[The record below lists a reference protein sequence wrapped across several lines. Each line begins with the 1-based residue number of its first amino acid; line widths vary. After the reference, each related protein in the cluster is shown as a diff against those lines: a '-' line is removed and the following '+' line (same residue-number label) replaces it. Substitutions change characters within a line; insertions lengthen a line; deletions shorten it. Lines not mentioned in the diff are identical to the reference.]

1 MPKRTDIKKVLVI
14 GSGPIVIGQ
23 AAEFDYAGTQACIA
37 LKEEGYEVVLAN
49 SNPATIMTDK
59 MMADKIYMEPLTLE
73 YVARIIRY
81 ERPDAIVPALGGQTG
96 LNLAMK
102 LAHSGVLDEC
112 NVKLLGTSLESIEMA
127 EDREK
132 FKEMCMRIG
141 EPVIPS
147 QITYS
152 IEEAIEAANVIGYPV
167 VLRPAFTLGGTG
179 GGFAENEEE
188 LREIMKNALQL
199 SPVGQVLV
207 EKSVKGF
214 KEIEF
219 EVMRDANDTAI
230 AICSMENLDPVG
242 VHTGDSIV
250 VAPAQTLTNKEVQ
263 MLRNSA
269 LKIIR
274 ELKIEGGCNVQFAL
288 DPHSFRYYLIEVN
301 PRVSR
306 SSALASKASGYPI
319 ARVTAKVA
327 LGMHLDEIMLA
338 NTPASFE
345 PALDYIVT
353 KVARFPFDKFDTAS
367 NKLGTQMKATG
378 EVMSI
383 GRTFEESLL
392 KALRSLEIGAIH
404 IWIPKFDTWT
414 RQELYDYIKDCT
426 DDRLFAIA
434 ELFER
439 GGDIGLIASSTKI
452 DMFFLEKIREIV
464 EFETVVKANPFD
476 EAVFREAKRRGFS
489 DKYLAKV
496 WKSTEEEIF
505 LRRRELGIM
514 PVYKMIDTCAGEFES
529 YVPYF
534 YSTYEEEQ
542 ESVVSDRKKIIV
554 LGSGP
559 IRIGQGIEFDY
570 STVHAI
576 WTIREAGYEAIII
589 NNNPETVS
597 TDYTTSDKLYF
608 EPLTVEDVMNV
619 IELEKPD
626 GVVVSLG
633 GQTAINLADKLDALG
648 VKIIGTD
655 VSAIRN
661 AEDRDC
667 FEKILNDLHIPQ
679 PKGEAVFTVED
690 GLKVAERIGYPV
702 LVRPSYV
709 LGGGSRNGAR
719 HTRGQVYPGQG
730 ARSRR
735 GVRRQGRVLSR
746 HHAAHR
752 AHGGALRRQHQRLSH
767 FQRKRGGK
775 EEDHRLH
782 RQARARDRHSRAL
795 QHPIHRGRERG
806 RLCHRGQP
814 PFFQDGALHLQ
825 ILGIFSRGHRHQSH
839 AWHLSER
846 AGLHLRLSRKG
857 ARQMVCQSAR
867 ILLLQDK
874 GHGGLSLPGDEV
886 HGRGD
891 RLRHLHEARSL

>member
-1 MPKRTDIKKVLVI
+1 
-14 GSGPIVIGQ
+14 
-23 AAEFDYAGTQACIA
+23 
-37 LKEEGYEVVLAN
+37 
-49 SNPATIMTDK
+49 
-59 MMADKIYMEPLTLE
+59 
-73 YVARIIRY
+73 
-81 ERPDAIVPALGGQTG
+81 
-96 LNLAMK
+96 
-102 LAHSGVLDEC
+102 
-112 NVKLLGTSLESIEMA
+112 
-127 EDREK
+127 
-132 FKEMCMRIG
+132 MRIG

-152 IEEAIEAANVIGYPV
+152 IEEAKEAALNIGYPV

-179 GGFAENEEE
+179 GGFAETEEE
-188 LREIMKNALQL
+188 LCEIMKNALQL

-327 LGMHLDEIMLA
+327 LGMRLDEIPLA

-464 EFETVVKANPFD
+464 EFESVVKANPFD
-476 EAVFREAKRRGFS
+476 VEVFKEAKRRGFS

-505 LRRRELGIM
+505 LKRRELGIM

-534 YSTYEEEQ
+534 TPPT
-542 ESVVSDRKKIIV
+542 RK
-554 LGSGP
+554 
-559 IRIGQGIEFDY
+559 
-570 STVHAI
+570 
-576 WTIREAGYEAIII
+576 
-589 NNNPETVS
+589 
-597 TDYTTSDKLYF
+597 
-608 EPLTVEDVMNV
+608 
-619 IELEKPD
+619 
-626 GVVVSLG
+626 
-633 GQTAINLADKLDALG
+633 
-648 VKIIGTD
+648 
-655 VSAIRN
+655 
-661 AEDRDC
+661 
-667 FEKILNDLHIPQ
+667 
-679 PKGEAVFTVED
+679 
-690 GLKVAERIGYPV
+690 
-702 LVRPSYV
+702 
-709 LGGGSRNGAR
+709 
-719 HTRGQVYPGQG
+719 
-730 ARSRR
+730 SRR
-735 GVRRQGRVLSR
+735 ALSATRR
-746 HHAAHR
+746 
-752 AHGGALRRQHQRLSH
+752 RLSCS
-767 FQRKRGGK
+767 
-775 EEDHRLH
+775 
-782 RQARARDRHSRAL
+782 A
-795 QHPIHRGRERG
+795 PV
-806 RLCHRGQP
+806 P
-814 PFFQDGALHLQ
+814 
-825 ILGIFSRGHRHQSH
+825 
-839 AWHLSER
+839 SE
-846 AGLHLRLSRKG
+846 
-857 ARQMVCQSAR
+857 
-867 ILLLQDK
+867 
-874 GHGGLSLPGDEV
+874 
-886 HGRGD
+886 
-891 RLRHLHEARSL
+891 